1 MIIFL
6 KKHLG
11 SAKKIKISILLTK
24 NFRNDQVNNNIS
36 SITRRNMLLG
46 SLGLAG
52 TWALPSFAASSS
64 TIKGV
69 INIGEKFPA
78 IPPYIYGG
86 FIEHIGN
93 LINHSLWSEVLDDR
107 KFYYGVLE
115 VAEPFPTD
123 RRAAMSYIRKWTAV
137 GPLSAITLDKKN
149 AYVGE
154 HSPSIALSAT
164 PRGVTQS
171 KLSFKGGRPYT
182 GRIVVSSD
190 EPTEIS
196 ISIISAKK
204 DRQTVKV
211 KSSQEWSTVSFEITP
226 KVSSTESHLEITA
239 TGSGNLRIGAVS
251 LMPADN
257 VQGFRADTIALMKE
271 MDCKIMRMPGGNF
284 ISAYDWKNTIGD
296 KDKRPPTL
304 DPVWKAVQPNDVGV
318 DELLQMCKLINCEP
332 YWCVNTG
339 SGEPRSGAELVEYVN
354 GASDTE
360 WGAKRVA
367 NGHAEPYKVKYWNIG
382 NEMYGHWQ
390 FGHMSRD
397 QYVIKHNLFAD
408 AMRAVDPS
416 IYIVA
421 PGGFVDEMTTGQGIF
436 IAGQAQVHVGSE
448 RDWAYGMLK
457 DSWGKFDALATHAY
471 PPEGKRFDLQT
482 GKLFDVKMSPVEW
495 ARQPAN
501 RVATMAD
508 AWEEYKKLF
517 PKLNEGNIKVFFDE
531 WAYSFQDSLKGAVAI
546 SLTLH
551 EFFRH
556 TDFIAMAGYTM
567 GTAWINFNATES
579 TISARGRAFQLY
591 NKHFGSIPVKVNG
604 NSPQPAPQY
613 PVGGD
618 QPRVNTGSPTYPL
631 DVSAALTEDGN
642 TLTIALVNPTE
653 TAQSI
658 DLSFEGF
665 NAKGKGKV
673 WSLIGKNA
681 EATNVVG
688 KKPDVVVLES
698 TLDTSST
705 NFKLAPLSVKIFHF
719 PKSV

>member
-1 MIIFL
+1 
-6 KKHLG
+6 
-11 SAKKIKISILLTK
+11 
-24 NFRNDQVNNNIS
+24 
-36 SITRRNMLLG
+36 MLLG

-52 TWALPSFAASSS
+52 AWAMPSFAASPSVLKG
-64 TIKGV
+64 TI
-69 INIGEKFPA
+69 NTSEKFPA
-78 IPPYIYGG
+78 ISPFMYGG

-107 KFYYGVLE
+107 KFYYGVQE

-123 RRAAMSYIRKWTAV
+123 RRAAMSYNRKWTAV
-137 GPLSAITLDKKN
+137 GPISAITLDKTN

-154 HSPSIALSAT
+154 HSPSIKLSET
-164 PRGVTQS
+164 PAGIAQS
-171 KLSFKGGRPYT
+171 KLSFKGGKPYT
-182 GRIVVSSD
+182 GRIVISSD
-190 EPTEIS
+190 EDTEIS
-196 ISIISAKK
+196 ISIISNPTKR

-211 KSSQEWSTVSFEITP
+211 KSSKGWNTVSFEISPNT
-226 KVSSTESHLEITA
+226 SSTEARLEITGV
-239 TGSGNLRIGAVS
+239 GSGSFRVGAVS

-257 VQGFRADTIALMKE
+257 IKGFRADTIALMKE
-271 MDCKIMRMPGGNF
+271 MDCKILRMPGGNF

-296 KDKRPPTL
+296 KDKRPPIL

-318 DELLQMCKLINCEP
+318 DELLQMCELIDCEP

-339 SGEPRSGAELVEYVN
+339 TGEPRSGAELVEYVN
-354 GASDTE
+354 GSSETQ

-367 NGHAEPYKVKYWNIG
+367 NGHVESYKVKYWNIG

-390 FGHMSRD
+390 FGHMARD

-482 GKLFDVKMSPVEW
+482 GKLFDVKLSPVEW

-501 RVATMAD
+501 RVATMVD

-517 PKLNEGNIKVFFDE
+517 PELNNGKIKVFFDE

-546 SLTLH
+546 ALTLQ

-556 TDFIAMAGYTM
+556 TDFIDMAGYTM
-567 GTAWINFNATES
+567 ATAWINFNATDS
-579 TISARGRAFQLY
+579 TISARGRVFQLY
-591 NKHFGSIPVKVNG
+591 NKRFGTIPVKVNG

-613 PVGGD
+613 PIGGD
-618 QPRVNTGSPTYPL
+618 QPRVNTGSPTYPV
-631 DVSAALTEDGN
+631 DVSAALTSDGN
-642 TLTIALVNPTE
+642 ILTIALVNATE
-653 TAQSI
+653 TTQSI
-658 DLSFEGF
+658 NLSIEGF
-665 NAKGKGKV
+665 NSTAKGKS

-681 EATNVVG
+681 DATNVVG
-688 KKPDVVVLES
+688 KKPDVVISES
-698 TLDTSST
+698 TFDASATT
-705 NFKLAPLSVKIFHF
+705 FKIAPLSVKIFHF
-719 PKSV
+719 PKS